1 MATSTT
7 TVLGIASGA
16 TLNLNHSGTRTL
28 DAGFL
33 ATGSGSISNQSG
45 NMNIKWMGNT
55 TAGFAQ
61 AGGGTINFD
70 SAISIGALDV
80 SSTVNIN
87 AAVSSGGFNFTT
99 GTLTGAGNLTLSGAS
114 TWSGGTMSGTGTTTI
129 ASGAT
134 LDISG
139 AAFKTINTLSL
150 DNYGTI
156 NWSGTGA
163 IQLMNSQAV
172 YGDNAIRNQAGGLFD
187 AQSDS
192 NFSYGGGQTNFNNIA
207 GTFRKSGGT
216 GTTTLTP
223 YFINTGLV
231 DVQSGTVN
239 FNEGGYNGGV
249 INIASGHTLNWAK
262 SSNPWQ
268 FDNGTVVQGGGTL
281 NLTSGSVRLPGPL
294 AGSGCRMQAP
304 RSISPEPAWRP
315 AATSPSTLA
324 QHSA

>member
-1 MATSTT
+1 MQQVWGWAE
-7 TVLGIASGA
+7 A
-16 TLNLNHSGTRTL
+16 SGTRTL

-45 NMNIKWMGNT
+45 TLNINGMGNT

-87 AAVSSGGFNFTT
+87 AAVSSGGLNFTT

-139 AAFKTINTLSL
+139 AAFKTINTRLL

-216 GTTTLTP
+216 GTTTSTP
-223 YFINTGLV
+223 YFINTGPVSYTHLTLPTSDLV
-231 DVQSGTVN
+231 
-239 FNEGGYNGGV
+239 
-249 INIASGHTLNWAK
+249 
-262 SSNPWQ
+262 
-268 FDNGTVVQGGGTL
+268 
-281 NLTSGSVRLPGPL
+281 
-294 AGSGCRMQAP
+294 
-304 RSISPEPAWRP
+304 
-315 AATSPSTLA
+315 
-324 QHSA
+324 